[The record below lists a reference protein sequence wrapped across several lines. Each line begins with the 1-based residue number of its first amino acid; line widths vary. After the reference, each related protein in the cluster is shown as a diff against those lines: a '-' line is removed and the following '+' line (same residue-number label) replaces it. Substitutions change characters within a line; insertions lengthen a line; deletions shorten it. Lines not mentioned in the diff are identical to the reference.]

1 VIIMATICLYGRLA
15 FPHLVEPRPSP
26 DGKPAKYECTLLVD
40 PKSDVEGQAAEVKQ
54 YSEECLKV
62 AAAKFGSVDAA
73 KAVLQNRPIWKNG
86 NARENPPEGYE
97 DHLYITAR
105 SKRQPKFFDKTG
117 QEISAAEADD
127 LFYAGCYV
135 QIIVGPWAYAASGNR
150 GVSHELYAV
159 RFCRRGTSLI
169 GRPQVTASSF
179 KALSSTDDEMPSGVD
194 DIL

>member
-1 VIIMATICLYGRLA
+1 MATICLYGRLA
-15 FPHLVEPRPSP
+15 FPYLMEPRPSQ
-26 DGKPAKYECTLLVD
+26 DGKPAKYEATLLVD
-40 PKSDVEGQAAEVKQ
+40 PKSDVEDQAAEVKQ
-54 YSEECLKV
+54 YSVECLKV
-62 AAAKFGSVDAA
+62 AAAKFGSEEAA

-97 DHLYITAR
+97 DNLYITAR

-135 QIIVGPWAYAASGNR
+135 QLIVGPWAYSASGNR

-159 RFCRRGTSLI
+159 RFCRRGTSLT
-169 GRPQVTASSF
+169 GRPTVTSAAF
-179 KALSSTDDEMPSGVD
+179 KPLQSTEDEPPAGVD